1 MMRERRSAHNSGD
14 KYLLVCSCHLGGR
27 LCRSAVKEIAHRPPY
42 GTRQLIDLLERR
54 ESFCNQRHRDS
65 CPTL

>member
-42 GTRQLIDLLERR
+42 GTRQLIDLAIGYDTVHA
-54 ESFCNQRHRDS
+54 CK
-65 CPTL
+65 PTEHT